1 MPRPFVKVLF
11 STGLLLW
18 AMGPAQSAPPPREW
32 TPLQILQQ
40 VLKRYQGRIIKMEPH
55 KCPPQRCLQV
65 KLLLPTGQL
74 RKLVFRADN
83 GQLLKDELQ
92 QLKHGEVLPLKGL
105 IPLEDLVKRL
115 KGARLLEAELEFE
128 DGQLVYELEWLD
140 AQGQVWEQTFDAY
153 SGKLISS
160 EKDD

>member
-1 MPRPFVKVLF
+1 MAIC
-11 STGLLLW
+11 LLLW
-18 AMGPAQSAPPPREW
+18 TQGSAQSAPAPREW

-40 VLKRYQGRIIKMEPH
+40 VLKRYPGRIIKMEPQ

-65 KLLLPTGQL
+65 KLLLATGQV

-83 GQLLKDELQ
+83 GQLVKDELQ
-92 QLKHGEVLPLKGL
+92 QVKPGEVLPLKGL
-105 IPLEDLVKRL
+105 MPLEELVKRL
-115 KGARLLEAELEFE
+115 KGGRLLEAELEFE

-140 AQGQVWEQTFDAY
+140 AQGQVWEQTFEAY
-153 SGKLISS
+153 SGKLIST